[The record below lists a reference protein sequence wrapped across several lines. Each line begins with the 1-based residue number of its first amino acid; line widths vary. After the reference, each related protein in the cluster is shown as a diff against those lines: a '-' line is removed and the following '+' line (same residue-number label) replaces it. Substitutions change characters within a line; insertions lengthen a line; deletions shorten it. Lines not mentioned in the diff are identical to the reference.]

1 MPARPDVPALFGPA
15 TRRGYL
21 YSIISL
27 VGARNLGD
35 IDLVAATLS
44 GNLARRRR
52 LAERLLDEV
61 GSLWGV
67 ARLGLR
73 SLRELGLGRAES
85 ARLKACIE
93 LGRRAAFEPPPG
105 TAVREPRDAY
115 RCVAG
120 HLTDRE
126 RERFVVVVLDVKN
139 RPRHIA
145 TVFVGSVDACP
156 VDPREVFTPA
166 LRERG
171 SAVLVAH
178 NHPSGDPTPSPEDVI
193 LTERLVDAGGIL
205 GIPVLDHL
213 IVGRGSDGTP
223 RFVSMAQRG
232 LLPRV
237 EREAA

>member
-1 MPARPDVPALFGPA
+1 MRIQHEISALCEPA

-21 YSIISL
+21 FSLISL
-27 VGARNLGD
+27 VGARQLGD

-61 GSLWGV
+61 GSLWSV

-73 SLRELGLGRAES
+73 PLRELGLGQAES

-115 RCVAG
+115 RCVAE

-193 LTERLVDAGGIL
+193 LTERLVDAGAIL

-213 IVGRGSDGTP
+213 VVGREADGNP

-232 LLPRV
+232 LLPRA
-237 EREAA
+237 EQEAA